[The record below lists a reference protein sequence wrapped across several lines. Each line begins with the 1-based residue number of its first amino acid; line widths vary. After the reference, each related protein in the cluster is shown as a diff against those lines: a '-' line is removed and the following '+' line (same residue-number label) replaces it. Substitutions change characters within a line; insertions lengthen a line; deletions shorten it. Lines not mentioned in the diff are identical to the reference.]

1 MNIII
6 GIENIAPKLKENHIV
21 LPLDTFL
28 TEQPNTTITA
38 YCVVENI
45 PIDELPSAEH
55 NQKLHTELLDFYAQ
69 CRWQDCYILLD
80 ELAGCWG
87 KEVDSF
93 YTNLRARIKVL
104 EDGNVPE
111 NWTPFLK
118 RQSNTP

>member
-6 GIENIAPKLKENHIV
+6 GIENIAPKLKENHTV

-28 TEQPNTTITA
+28 TDQPNTTTTA
-38 YCVVENI
+38 YCVVENL
-45 PIDELPSAEH
+45 PIDELPRTEH
-55 NQKLHTELLDFYAQ
+55 NQKLHTELLEFYTQ
-69 CRWQDCYILLD
+69 QRWQDCYVLLD
-80 ELAGCWG
+80 ELTGCWG

-118 RQSNTP
+118 RQSKTT